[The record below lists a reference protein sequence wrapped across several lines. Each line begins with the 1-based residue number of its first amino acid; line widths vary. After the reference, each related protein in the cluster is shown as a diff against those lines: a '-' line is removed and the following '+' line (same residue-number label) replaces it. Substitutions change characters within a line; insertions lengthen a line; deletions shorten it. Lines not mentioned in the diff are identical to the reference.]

1 MRKKLNITEGIF
13 PMPVLMVATYNEDGS
28 INVMNA
34 AWGTMQ
40 ERDTVALN
48 LTETHKTVQNIKARG
63 KFIRLAITGFYTE
76 IVSFCYMCGIRDAD
90 GKCARSRLTATKS
103 ETVDAPIINNFPPR
117 TKRQSDKLSLTALN
131 ITCLIL
137 YGILP
142 IHVVTAWADSS
153 GNVLPDIGSA
163 PLQLM
168 ILP

>member
-34 AWGTMQ
+34 AWGT
-40 ERDTVALN
+40 
-48 LTETHKTVQNIKARG
+48 ETHKTVQNIKARG
-63 KFIRLAITGFYTE
+63 AFTVSIADAAHVTEADYFGVESGNREPDKF
-76 IVSFCYMCGIRDAD
+76 
-90 GKCARSRLTATKS
+90 ARSRLTATKS

>member
-34 AWGTMQ
+34 TWGTMQ

-63 KFIRLAITGFYTE
+63 AFTVSIADAAHVTEADYFGVESGNREPDKF
-76 IVSFCYMCGIRDAD
+76 
-90 GKCARSRLTATKS
+90 ARS
-103 ETVDAPIINNFPPR
+103 
-117 TKRQSDKLSLTALN
+117 SLTVLN
-131 ITCLIL
+131 ITYLIL

>member
-63 KFIRLAITGFYTE
+63 AFTVSIADAAHVTEADYFGVESGNREPDKF
-76 IVSFCYMCGIRDAD
+76 
-90 GKCARSRLTATKS
+90 ARSRLTATKS
-103 ETVDAPIINNFPPR
+103 ETVDA
-117 TKRQSDKLSLTALN
+117 ALN